1 MQTTKNTDRLMDYD
15 LRRFIKAQ
23 SLPYSGYSTAL
34 EEIKAGRKRSHWIW
48 YIFPQLKGLG
58 HSYNAEY
65 YGIAER
71 EEAEAYLADATL
83 GLRLWEISLALLAV
97 NGKSASEIL
106 GDIDA
111 MKVKSSMTLFDAISP
126 GDVFAAVIDKYF
138 DGKRDGLTLK
148 MLDRKQSD
156 RP

>member
-1 MQTTKNTDRLMDYD
+1 MDHD

-83 GLRLWEISLALLAV
+83 GLRLREISLALLAV

-106 GDIDA
+106 GGIDA

-126 GDVFAAVIDKYF
+126 GDVFAAVIDKCF

>member
-1 MQTTKNTDRLMDYD
+1 MDYD

-34 EEIKAGRKRSHWIW
+34 EEIKAGRKHSHWIW

-83 GLRLWEISLALLAV
+83 GLRLREISLALLAV

-106 GDIDA
+106 GGIDA
-111 MKVKSSMTLFDAISP
+111 MKVKSSMTLFDAAAP
-126 GDVFAAVIDKYF
+126 GGIFSTALEKYY
-138 DGKRDGLTLK
+138 DGKRDALTLS
-148 MLDRKQSD
+148 MLGK
-156 RP
+156 

>member
-15 LRRFIKAQ
+15 LWRFIKAQ

-83 GLRLWEISLALLAV
+83 GLRLREISLALLAV

>member
-1 MQTTKNTDRLMDYD
+1 MDYD

-83 GLRLWEISLALLAV
+83 GLRLREISLALLAV
-97 NGKSASEIL
+97 NGKSAS
-106 GDIDA
+106 
-111 MKVKSSMTLFDAISP
+111 MTLFDAISP
-126 GDVFAAVIDKYF
+126 GDVFATVIDKYF
-138 DGKRDGLTLK
+138 DGKRDELTLK

>member
-1 MQTTKNTDRLMDYD
+1 MDYD
-15 LRRFIKAQ
+15 LLRFIKAQ

-83 GLRLWEISLALLAV
+83 GLRLREISLALLAV

-106 GDIDA
+106 GGIDA

>member
-1 MQTTKNTDRLMDYD
+1 MQTTKNTDRLMDHD

-83 GLRLWEISLALLAV
+83 GLRLREISLALLAV

-106 GDIDA
+106 GGIDA
-111 MKVKSSMTLFDAISP
+111 MKVKSSMTLFDAIST

-138 DGKRDGLTLK
+138 NGKRDELTLK

>member
-1 MQTTKNTDRLMDYD
+1 MDYD

-23 SLPYSGYSTAL
+23 SLPYSYSTAL

-83 GLRLWEISLALLAV
+83 GLRLREISLALLAV